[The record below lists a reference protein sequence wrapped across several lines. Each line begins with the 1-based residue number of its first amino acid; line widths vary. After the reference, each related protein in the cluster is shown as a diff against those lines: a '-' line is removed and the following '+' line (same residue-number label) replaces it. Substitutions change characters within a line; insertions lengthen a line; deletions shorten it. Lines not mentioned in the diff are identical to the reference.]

1 MKKLS
6 LLSILLSSIF
16 MFQGCDDKPST
27 DTQLK
32 ADKVYTLSAGTT
44 SGEYYQ
50 KGHILG
56 KIMSEKGFSFKIVS
70 SEGGEQNARRVFNG
84 ITDFGFVQKDT
95 HNLLSTIDGNYSNK
109 VNVVSL
115 SGEESVLFI
124 INKNSDIKTEDDIK
138 NNKVKI
144 AITSKSSGTNSTLDT
159 MGKINKNFT
168 NKEIVYKDFNQA
180 INELNTKTIDVLMI
194 VQSSKNGYNEN
205 IKKIM
210 NENNLDIIDIK
221 DSVLVNN
228 KINGKKVYN
237 QCKFDFKNKLV
248 DTICTETL
256 LISKQSID
264 QNLIDSIKN
273 SISFK

>member
-16 MFQGCDDKPST
+16 MFQGCDDKPLT

-32 ADKVYTLSAGTT
+32 VNKVYTLSTGTT

-50 KGHILG
+50 KGHIFG
-56 KIMSEKGFSFKIVS
+56 KIMSEQGFSFKVVS

-115 SGEESVLFI
+115 FGEESVLFI
-124 INKNSDIKTEDDIK
+124 VNKNSDIKTEDDIK

-144 AITSKSSGTNSTLDT
+144 AITSKSSGANSTLDT

-221 DSVLVNN
+221 DSVLINN

-273 SISFK
+273 SINFK